1 MDLVLGS
8 IHLLPDVP
16 FVLAAGEVE
25 RFIFIQ
31 SGLKLRR
38 CKGFGVLQTPN
49 QVRGVRGGAACRTYK
64 NARLLFYADEAGV
77 VGLGFVG
84 DESGGFPRF
93 TGSSE
98 LVILCPFEVVGD
110 APRVTQLG
118 K

>member
-1 MDLVLGS
+1 
-8 IHLLPDVP
+8 LLPDVP

-25 RFIFIQ
+25 RFLRIQ

-49 QVRGVRGGAACRTYK
+49 QVRGVRGGAACSTYK
-64 NARLLFYADEAGV
+64 NTGTLVYADEAGV
-77 VGLGFVG
+77 IGFGLIG

-93 TGSSE
+93 TLSAE

-110 APRVTQLG
+110 APGVTQLR